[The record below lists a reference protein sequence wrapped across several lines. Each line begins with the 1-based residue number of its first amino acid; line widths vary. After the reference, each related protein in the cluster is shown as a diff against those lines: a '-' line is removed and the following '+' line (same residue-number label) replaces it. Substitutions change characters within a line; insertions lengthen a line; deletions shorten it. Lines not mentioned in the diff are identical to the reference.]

1 MRLHK
6 YMTLVFLNIQ
16 MLHNL
21 HETTIVEL
29 TLGMSCRHKQL
40 TRHGGSIL
48 FPRTHGCCGSSNRTS
63 CALPLSHACRP
74 SPAKASPIHIPNGK
88 LTTDKQQ
95 NTKRSTYC
103 GKTEKKSK
111 TNETARIDLQRS
123 NAALH
128 AFCVVFLAAPPTRH
142 DGP

>member
-6 YMTLVFLNIQ
+6 YMTLVFLSIQ

-21 HETTIVEL
+21 HETTIIEL

-48 FPRTHGCCGSSNRTS
+48 FSRTHGCCGSSNRTS

-128 AFCVVFLAAPPTRH
+128 AFCVS
-142 DGP
+142 